1 MPGRFPEITE
11 LQETLEELLKAERDA
26 QVKRRI
32 HLLVLIRSGQVKT
45 RTAAAKH
52 LAVHRNSIRAWL
64 ELYAS
69 GGLERLLRIERPAPP
84 SVQRSMPEAV
94 FQAFQERLAAGGFP
108 DGYVQAQRWLKDEFH
123 LDIRYK
129 TLHRITRYRLKAKL
143 KRARPSHEKKT
154 RVTSPPFQTA

>member
-1 MPGRFPEITE
+1 MPGRFPKITE
-11 LQETLEELLKAERDA
+11 SLETLEGLLKAERDA
-26 QVKRRI
+26 QVKRRL

-64 ELYAS
+64 DLYAS

-94 FQAFQERLAAGGFP
+94 YQAFQERLANEGFP
-108 DGYVQAQRWLKDEFH
+108 DGYVQAQRWLKDEFDH
-123 LDIRYK
+123 EIRYK

-154 RVTSPPFQTA
+154 RATSPPSQGA